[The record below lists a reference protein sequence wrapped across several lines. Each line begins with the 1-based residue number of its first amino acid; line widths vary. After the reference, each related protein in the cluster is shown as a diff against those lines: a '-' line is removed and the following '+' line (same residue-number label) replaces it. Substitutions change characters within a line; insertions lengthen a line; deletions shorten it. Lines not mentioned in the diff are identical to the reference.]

1 MTHRQRCQSSCSTAL
16 LIVSGP
22 YKHISGNIVTGND
35 TQTDAVLQG
44 NALPVLAKLLQH
56 PKLNL
61 VKAEFQCIIIA
72 L

>member
-1 MTHRQRCQSSCSTAL
+1 MHYVRENYNN
-16 LIVSGP
+16 LIC
-22 YKHISGNIVTGND
+22 SGNIVTGND

-61 VKAEFQCIIIA
+61 VKAGFKVLKLSLSFISWSV